1 MEYELYHHGILGMK
15 WGIRRYQNRD
25 GSLTP
30 AGRRRYH
37 NEDGSLNEE
46 GKKYYDS
53 FSDDEKRF
61 QELSRKNP
69 SQLSTQE
76 LQFMNNRIQAKNQYL
91 SNTESQFS
99 KILKTAALQ
108 TVSQLTAEYMKAGTK
123 KVLSWSGE
131 KVSNMSSK
139 KKQREQAWEDLL
151 NNVKSKGNTG
161 DTADNKGNATD
172 NAKDKKKNKK
182 GK

>member
-30 AGRRRYH
+30 AGRRRYY
-37 NEDGSLNEE
+37 NDDGSLNEE

-61 QELSRKNP
+61 RELSRKNP

-76 LQFMNNRIQAKNQYL
+76 LQFMNNRMQAKNQYL

-108 TVSQLTAEYMKAGTK
+108 TVSQLTAEYMKAGAK
-123 KVLSWSGE
+123 AVIGSFSKQ
-131 KVSNMSSK
+131 KVS
-139 KKQREQAWEDLL
+139 A
-151 NNVKSKGNTG
+151 VV
-161 DTADNKGNATD
+161 
-172 NAKDKKKNKK
+172 DKKANNSTENNNNAAKTKSDNLKK
-182 GK
+182 ASRCNGR

>member
-53 FSDDEKRF
+53 LSDDEKRF

-76 LQFMNNRIQAKNQYL
+76 LTFMNNRIQQKNSYL
-91 SNTESQFS
+91 SNTESQVS
-99 KILKTAALQ
+99 KLLRTAATQ
-108 TVSQLTAEYMKAGTK
+108 VASQLAAEYMKAGVK
-123 KVLSWSGE
+123 KVLSFSGK
-131 KVSNMSSK
+131 KVDVVVDQKTKSDNKSQTPPQEQPKNEGK
-139 KKQREQAWEDLL
+139 KK
-151 NNVKSKGNTG
+151 
-161 DTADNKGNATD
+161 
-172 NAKDKKKNKK
+172 KKK
-182 GK
+182 